1 MVSAQARLE
10 APRSAVTSAGRRPPR
25 NLVAV
30 LLSLVSGLGHIYLE
44 HYLLG
49 SLLFA
54 LFVCGLN
61 GVFLAS
67 TLQTLERPASL
78 FWSSLAL
85 LVTTWVGGL
94 LHAWKLSF
102 GTDRPGLERERV
114 QLLRA
119 GLLDYLRDDLED
131 ASRKLARAVSLDVD
145 WVDPD
150 PLFHLG
156 VVQVRLSERHAKRGD
171 QAAARRA
178 RRLALG
184 AFRKCAARDPAGK
197 WRQELESEQR
207 RLNRRLTGT
216 GRMRALPPDVVESTE
231 VLPAIAALGPKAA
244 GTESPLPQ
252 PALAPRPTSQPGEAA
267 PPRGAPTP
275 AAGAPAVEPRSS
287 GRFAALA
294 SPRGS
299 GSFPAL
305 RSSGS
310 LPAVRPAAGAPGP
323 GIQGGAFGPGIQG
336 GASGP
341 GEGEAA
347 RAEPAAGSGERP
359 TPARAP
365 GRTSRRL
372 LAKRLKKL
380 LQEELG
386 QELEEADPAPPEPP
400 PTPPQVAVVVKP
412 EEPPTLQ
419 DEDPDLTDAREC
431 EPAISGENQP
441 QGQGEPAGGQPATPH
456 EPTPDADPGP
466 ERTTDVEPA

>member
-1 MVSAQARLE
+1 MSAQARLE

-131 ASRKLARAVSLDVD
+131 ASRKLERAVSLDVD

-178 RRLALG
+178 RRLALA

-244 GTESPLPQ
+244 GAESPLPQ
-252 PALAPRPTSQPGEAA
+252 PALAPRPASQPGEAA

-310 LPAVRPAAGAPGP
+310 LPAVRPAAGAPG
-323 GIQGGAFGPGIQG
+323 
-336 GASGP
+336 
-341 GEGEAA
+341 EGEPA
-347 RAEPAAGSGERP
+347 RTEPAAGSGERP

-386 QELEEADPAPPEPP
+386 QELEEAEPAPPEPP

-412 EEPPTLQ
+412 EEQPSLD
-419 DEDPDLTDAREC
+419 DEDADLTDAREC

-456 EPTPDADPGP
+456 EPTPDAAPGP